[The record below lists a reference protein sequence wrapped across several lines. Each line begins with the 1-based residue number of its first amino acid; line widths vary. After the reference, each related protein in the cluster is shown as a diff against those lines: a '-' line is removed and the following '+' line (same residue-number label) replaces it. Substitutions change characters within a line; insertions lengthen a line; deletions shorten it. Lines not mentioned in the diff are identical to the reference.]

1 MAINDVQTLF
11 AESLDESSLTAK
23 QKAVLRAS
31 LTLFSE
37 KGYDHTSTKDIAQA
51 AAVSEGTVYKQFKTK
66 EGILTAILGPFVQ
79 QVLPRIATEFF
90 GDVMNT
96 SYPDFADLLR
106 SIVKD
111 RLKFALNNRKQLR
124 ILAQEMVANAKIV
137 QGFQQQVNLV
147 LPRVFPVIQHYQ
159 QQHQLVDWAPSR
171 IARYMVSTMLGYVL
185 PAILSDADTFDVAEA
200 SKEATEFLLKGLRP

>member
-11 AESLDESSLTAK
+11 AKSLDESSLTAK

-79 QVLPRIATEFF
+79 QVLPRIATEFL

-106 SIVKD
+106 SIVAD
-111 RLKFALNNRKQLR
+111 RLSFALNNRKQLR
-124 ILAQEMVANAKIV
+124 ILAQEMVANAKIIE
-137 QGFQQQVNLV
+137 GFQQQVDRV

-159 QQHQLVDWAPSR
+159 QQHQLVDWEPSR
-171 IARYMVSTMLGYVL
+171 IARYMISTMMGYVL
-185 PAILSDADTFDVAEA
+185 PVILSDTDTLDVAKA
-200 SKEATEFLLKGLRP
+200 SKETTEFLLKGLRP

>member
-11 AESLDESSLTAK
+11 AKSLDESSLTAK

-79 QVLPRIATEFF
+79 QVLPRIATEFL

-106 SIVKD
+106 SIV
-111 RLKFALNNRKQLR
+111 Q
-124 ILAQEMVANAKIV
+124 
-137 QGFQQQVNLV
+137 
-147 LPRVFPVIQHYQ
+147 
-159 QQHQLVDWAPSR
+159 
-171 IARYMVSTMLGYVL
+171 IA
-185 PAILSDADTFDVAEA
+185 
-200 SKEATEFLLKGLRP
+200 